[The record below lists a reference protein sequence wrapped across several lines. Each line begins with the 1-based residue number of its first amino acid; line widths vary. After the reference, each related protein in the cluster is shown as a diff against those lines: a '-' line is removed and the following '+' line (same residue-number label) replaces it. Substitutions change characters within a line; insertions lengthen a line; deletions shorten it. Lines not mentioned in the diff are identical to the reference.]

1 MDNATQALMMAFSA
15 FVFVF
20 ALTLAM
26 YLIIQVQSTAEVL
39 AFRSDSTR
47 YYDNVELV
55 NEHANMPNTK
65 GTVRIVNAETI
76 IPTLYRYNKENFCV
90 KIYDAD
96 GKLIQI
102 FDVNLEN
109 KVFNAISDTK
119 ADEEDEAE
127 RKANNALKKVYDN
140 KNDKGYYLFGAP
152 WTGSAEHIKT
162 RIDLFVSGKAG
173 YINNQY
179 VDYTNNEFY
188 NSLSQ
193 PNIQYIEEFISYSYT
208 GDTLET
214 EDGEVLVTGASAKD
228 KIVIVYT
235 MINM

>member
-1 MDNATQALMMAFSA
+1 MDNATQALMMAFGA
-15 FVFVF
+15 FVFIF

-39 AFRSDSTR
+39 AFRSDSTK

-55 NEHANMPNTK
+55 EDNVNGSK

-90 KIYDAD
+90 KIYDASK
-96 GKLIQI
+96 KLIQM

-109 KVFNAISDTK
+109 RVFNAISDTNASSNTDIEK
-119 ADEEDEAE
+119 
-127 RKANNALKKVYDN
+127 KANNALKKVY
-140 KNDKGYYLFGAP
+140 NDKTKGGYYLFGAP

-179 VDYTNNEFY
+179 VDYTDNAFY

-193 PNIQYIEEFISYSYT
+193 NNIQYMEEFISYSYT
-208 GDTLET
+208 GETLET

-228 KIVIVYT
+228 KIVIIYT